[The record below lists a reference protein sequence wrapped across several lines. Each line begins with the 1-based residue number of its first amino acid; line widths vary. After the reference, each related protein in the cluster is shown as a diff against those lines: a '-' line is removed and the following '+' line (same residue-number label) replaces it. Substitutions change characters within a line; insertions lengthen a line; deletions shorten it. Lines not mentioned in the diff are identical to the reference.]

1 MHERYAHAK
10 LGSCL
15 TLGGFFLQYAQSF
28 KTYFTLKKIHSL
40 SSYTKF
46 SLSDI

>member
-1 MHERYAHAK
+1 MKDMHMQKTRQ
-10 LGSCL
+10 LFN
-15 TLGGFFLQYAQSF
+15 LGGIFLQYAQSF